1 MQFTFKIVKKCSV
14 NNNQFFQQEVGD
26 IDFNPELS
34 RRVSHAGS
42 LGRVSPNPNTRLR
55 SRNGSKS
62 STIVTPS
69 QLLTSCQVMTS
80 HQHLTSS
87 IMRSYLMVT
96 SFQRMTSSQDNHA
109 RQKELKWQCCDVLL
123 VSCIYLYY
131 ISLVILHQ

>member
-14 NNNQFFQQEVGD
+14 NNNQLFQQEVGG

-62 STIVTPS
+62 STSDAISTTDVVPS
-69 QLLTSCQVMTS
+69 DD
-80 HQHLTSS
+80 
-87 IMRSYLMVT
+87 VT
-96 SFQRMTSSQDNHA
+96 STS
-109 RQKELKWQCCDVLL
+109 DVINNE
-123 VSCIYLYY
+123 V
-131 ISLVILHQ
+131 ISNGNVISANDVISGQPRESEGTEMAML

>member
-14 NNNQFFQQEVGD
+14 NNNQFFQQEVGG

-62 STIVTPS
+62 STSDAISTTDVVPS
-69 QLLTSCQVMTS
+69 DD
-80 HQHLTSS
+80 
-87 IMRSYLMVT
+87 VT
-96 SFQRMTSSQDNHA
+96 STS
-109 RQKELKWQCCDVLL
+109 DVINDE
-123 VSCIYLYY
+123 V
-131 ISLVILHQ
+131 ISNSDVISANGVISGQPRESEGTEMAIL